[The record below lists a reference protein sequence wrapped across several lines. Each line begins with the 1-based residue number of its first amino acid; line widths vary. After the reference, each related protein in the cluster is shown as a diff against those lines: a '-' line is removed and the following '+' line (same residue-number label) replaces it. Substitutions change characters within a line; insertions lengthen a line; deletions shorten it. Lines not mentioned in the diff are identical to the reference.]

1 MPNLMSEPNENGMPS
16 VTSWIEAYGRAWR
29 DRDDDAVGELFTNG
43 AVYRSHPFREPLRGR
58 EAIRDYWRQ
67 ATGPLTSIVVTFG
80 RPIADGCRAAVEWWA
95 VLGDGQAATTLPGA
109 LILRFDEHGQ
119 CEELREYW
127 HVQEGRGIPA
137 PSGWGQ

>member
-1 MPNLMSEPNENGMPS
+1 MPGLMSELKEKGMPS

-29 DRDDDAVGELFTNG
+29 DRDDDAVGELFTDR

-58 EAIRDYWRQ
+58 EAIRGYWRQ
-67 ATGPLTSIVVTFG
+67 ATGPLTSVDVEFG
-80 RPIADGCRAAVEWWA
+80 RPIADGHHAAVEWWA
-95 VLGDGQAATTLPGA
+95 ILGDGQAEMTLPGA

-127 HVQEGRGIPA
+127 HLQEDRSIPA
-137 PSGWGQ
+137 PGGWGE